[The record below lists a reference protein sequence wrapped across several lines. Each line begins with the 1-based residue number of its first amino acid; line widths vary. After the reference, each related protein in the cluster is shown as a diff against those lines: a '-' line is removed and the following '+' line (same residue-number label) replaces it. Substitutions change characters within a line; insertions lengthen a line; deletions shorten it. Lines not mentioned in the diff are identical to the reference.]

1 MAVKHKILYLYLAL
15 ACFLGIILIFIF
27 DGYIGVYDSLEMTS
41 GEFPRIIEPDQWPE
55 DEKYEYYSTVDVQQ
69 SGSIAFTYKV
79 QNRTFSTHS
88 ADVEVTVSH
97 EQEQVAVLLSQPLT
111 VASFDEG
118 QLEWVLVAAEFVPAD
133 FPSDQ
138 RYDLS
143 VLIKKGDVERYILVY
158 IRGDSYPPKIAI
170 PEPTR

>member
-41 GEFPRIIEPDQWPE
+41 GEFPQIIEPDRWPE

-69 SGSIAFTYKV
+69 GGSVAFTYKV

-97 EQEQVAVLLSQPLT
+97 EREQVAVLLSQPLT

-118 QLEWVLVAAEFVPAD
+118 QLEWVLDAAEFVPAD

-158 IRGDSYPPKIAI
+158 VWGASMPAKPGI
-170 PEPTR
+170 PVPTR

>member
-1 MAVKHKILYLYLAL
+1 MAVKHKNLYLYLAL
-15 ACFLGIILIFIF
+15 VCFLGIILIFVF

-41 GEFPRIIEPDQWPE
+41 GEFPQIIEPDRWPE
-55 DEKYEYYSTVDVQQ
+55 DEEYAYYSTVNVQQ
-69 SGSIAFTYKV
+69 GGRVAFTYKV
-79 QNRTFSTHS
+79 QNRTFSTYS

-111 VASFDEG
+111 VASFGEG
-118 QLEWVLVAAEFVPAD
+118 QLEWVLDAAEFVPAD
-133 FPSDQ
+133 FTSDQ